1 MVTVS
6 TAQLNE
12 TPNITWSQ
20 PAEAGGSLGRYAK
33 KYYRVKDVLTVWLP
47 VALFTALTVIVII
60 NRREDGGVSE
70 RSERRNLPT
79 EVVSGAVSTASMFS
93 VVDGDSLKVTFGAD
107 IPVSIRLAGI
117 DAPEL
122 GQHYGFEAKENLE
135 RQLAHT
141 RPEMTFE
148 ENGKYGRK
156 VCTLLLDG
164 LNLNLQLVENGFA
177 WANPDAGA
185 SFQNAQKMAQE
196 GGLGLWSRSTP
207 TPPWEWRTKK

>member
-1 MVTVS
+1 
-6 TAQLNE
+6 
-12 TPNITWSQ
+12 
-20 PAEAGGSLGRYAK
+20 
-33 KYYRVKDVLTVWLP
+33 VKSVFTVWLP
-47 VALFTALTVIVII
+47 VAAFTTLTVIIII
-60 NRREDGGVSE
+60 NRRGDDSVVERGGKTNLPSTAVSE
-70 RSERRNLPT
+70 
-79 EVVSGAVSTASMFS
+79 AVSTASEFS

-135 RQLAHT
+135 RQLT
-141 RPEMTFE
+141 QNRPEMTFE

-156 VCTLLLDG
+156 VCTLSLDG

-177 WANPDAGA
+177 WASPDVGA

-196 GGLGLWSRSTP
+196 RGLGLWSRSTP
-207 TPPWEWRTKK
+207 TPPWEWRAKK

>member
-1 MVTVS
+1 MK
-6 TAQLNE
+6 
-12 TPNITWSQ
+12 
-20 PAEAGGSLGRYAK
+20 G
-33 KYYRVKDVLTVWLP
+33 VLTVWLP
-47 VALFTALTVIVII
+47 VAVFTALTVIVII
-60 NRREDGGVSE
+60 SRRGDGGESE
-70 RSERRNLPT
+70 RSERTNVPT
-79 EVVSGAVSTASMFS
+79 EVVSEAVSTATKFS

-135 RQLAHT
+135 RQLAQT

-156 VCTLLLDG
+156 VCTLFLDG
-164 LNLNLQLVENGFA
+164 LNLNVQLVENGFA
-177 WANPDAGA
+177 WASPDAGE

-196 GGLGLWSRSTP
+196 RGLGLWSRSTP
-207 TPPWEWRTKK
+207 TPPWEWRTNK